1 MDMDKIIKRVH
12 YTALLDNF
20 RNFDLIKVITG
31 IRRSGKSTLLKM
43 YADKL
48 LSEGVEPSAIHS
60 INFEL
65 PDETVPS
72 DWRELFGYLK
82 DSMLKGKTN
91 YIFLDEIQNILHFEK
106 LIDGL
111 YVLENTDVYITGS
124 NATLLSSDLA
134 TLLSGRYVEISILP
148 MSFGEYLQMLGIAA
162 DSKQINR
169 NSLLNDYMSETSFPQ
184 GIKLK
189 QSNPGAQ
196 ARYLQAVYNTVIE
209 KDIVQRYRI
218 RNRRAFSNVLKYI
231 AGNIGSPVSP
241 NNIAKALK
249 TDGQPVDNKTVEA
262 YLHYLTDS
270 FVLYQVGRFDIKG
283 KQQLATQEKYY
294 LVDAGLRNILLGK
307 NDFQDIGHI
316 LENVVY
322 LELLRRG
329 NSVWTGKY
337 GDSEVDFVTRSETG
351 EQAYYQVAYTAKEV
365 ATVQRELRPFRQM
378 KDNYP
383 KYLLTTD
390 EYESEAEG
398 IKIINVAKW
407 LLENGIN
414 N

>member
-1 MDMDKIIKRVH
+1 MEKLITRVH
-12 YTALLDNF
+12 YTDLLDNF
-20 RNFDLIKVITG
+20 RGFDLIKVITG

-43 YADKL
+43 YADRL
-48 LSEGVEPSAIHS
+48 ISEGVEPSTIHG

-65 PDETVPS
+65 PDETIPS
-72 DWRELFGYLK
+72 DWQELFVHLK
-82 DSMLKGKTN
+82 NSMVKGKTN
-91 YIFLDEIQNILHFEK
+91 YIFLDEVQNIRHFEK

-111 YVLENTDVYITGS
+111 YVLDDTDVYITGS
-124 NATLLSSDLA
+124 NANMLSSDLA

-148 MSFGEYLQMLGIAA
+148 VSFNEYLQLLEIDAG
-162 DSKQINR
+162 SKHINR
-169 NSLLNDYMSETSFPQ
+169 NSLLNDYMGETSFPQ
-184 GIKLK
+184 GVKLR

-196 ARYLQAVYNTVIE
+196 ARYLQAIYNTVIE
-209 KDIVQRYRI
+209 KDIVQRYKL
-218 RNRRAFSNVLKYI
+218 RNTRAFSNVLKYI

-249 TDGQPVDNKTVEA
+249 TDGQQVDNKTVEA

-270 FVLYQVGRFDIKG
+270 FVLYQVSRFDIKG

-294 LVDAGLRNILLGK
+294 LADVGLRNILLGK
-307 NDFQDIGHI
+307 NNFQDIGHI

-329 NSVWTGKY
+329 NSIWTGKY
-337 GDSEVDFVTRSETG
+337 GDSEVDFVTRSEHG
-351 EQAYYQVAYTAKEV
+351 EQAYYQVAYTAKE
-365 ATVQRELRPFRQM
+365 ADTMQRELRPLRQI

-398 IKIINVAKW
+398 ITIINVAKW
-407 LLENGIN
+407 LLGNV
-414 N
+414 